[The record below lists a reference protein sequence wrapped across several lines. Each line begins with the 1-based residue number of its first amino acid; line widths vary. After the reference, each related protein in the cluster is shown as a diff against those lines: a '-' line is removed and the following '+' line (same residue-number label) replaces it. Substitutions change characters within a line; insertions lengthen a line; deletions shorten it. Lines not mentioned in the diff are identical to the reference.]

1 MSTEFRMPKLG
12 LTMEE
17 GTVVEWLVPDG
28 TEVTSGTPVLVIATD
43 KVETEVEVP
52 DSGRLHQIAASG
64 STFSCG
70 EVIGVL
76 LAEGEAPPAAAPPAA
91 TAAPA
96 TAPSAP
102 ATEALP
108 AATSSAAPAVA
119 ARASDGRILASP
131 NARRVA
137 AQAGLAIEQIRG
149 TGPGGRIVSEDVE
162 EALASGAPRVAASA
176 PAVRPAGGV
185 PHMVPPGS
193 ATTAVV
199 PATVAA
205 RNLADL
211 LGVDLAGVAPDPVD
225 GRITR
230 DGVALHVRA
239 LLARLTG
246 PAPAPATAAAIPA
259 AAAPPPPATQPP
271 TSVVPLKGMRGTI
284 AKRMHQSLQEM
295 AQLTLH
301 MDADMEAV
309 VADRRNRVRQ
319 GAAPGY
325 TDYVM
330 AAAARALRDHPMV
343 NAQVTDEGVALL
355 PDIHVGLAVAVD
367 GGLMVPVVRHTDQLG
382 LDDLSEVTTRLAH
395 AARDKTLALDDLEGG
410 TFSVSAL
417 GMFGVDGF
425 TPVINPPNVAILGVG
440 RLRDDLELVDGE
452 VTAVKRMTLSLTWD
466 HRVIDG
472 APAAEFCRSVV
483 QHLQDPEALDS
494 PA

>member
-52 DSGRLHQIAASG
+52 DSGRLHQIAGSG
-64 STFSCG
+64 DTFPCG

-76 LAEGEAPPAAAPPAA
+76 LADGEEAPAAAPAPASASPTPAAPAPATETPPAA
-91 TAAPA
+91 TPA
-96 TAPSAP
+96 TAPV
-102 ATEALP
+102 
-108 AATSSAAPAVA
+108 VA
-119 ARASDGRILASP
+119 ARSADGRILASP

-137 AQAGLAIEQIRG
+137 AAAGLPIEQVRG

-162 EALASGAPRVAASA
+162 EALANGAPRAAASA
-176 PAVRPAGGV
+176 PAPHPTGGV
-185 PHMVPPGS
+185 PQMVPQGS

-211 LGVDLAGVAPDPVD
+211 LGVDLAGVAPDPAD

-239 LLARLTG
+239 LLAQLTG
-246 PAPAPATAAAIPA
+246 PAPAPAPAAPA
-259 AAAPPPPATQPP
+259 AAAPLAPATQAP

-301 MDADMEAV
+301 MDADMDAV
-309 VADRRNRVRQ
+309 VADRRERVRQ

-343 NAQVTDEGVALL
+343 NAQVTDAGIALL
-355 PDIHVGLAVAVD
+355 ADIHVGLAVAVE

-382 LDDLSEVTTRLAH
+382 LDDLSEITTRLAQ
-395 AARDKTLALDDLEGG
+395 AARDKTLSLDDLEGG

-425 TPVINPPNVAILGVG
+425 TPVINPPNAAILGVG
-440 RLRDDLELVDGE
+440 RLRDDLVLIDGE
-452 VTAVKRMTLSLTWD
+452 VSTVKRMTLSLTWD

-483 QHLQDPEALDS
+483 QHLQEPEALGS